1 MKGSKHLRPYPR
13 PRFESIGKRCSKV
26 VNAHA
31 RVAFLP
37 ALVHHLK
44 HSFQIASNLKYSTQ
58 VRRARAY
65 LTGTFSLAHPIERNR
80 LNVLLV
86 GYGEYSYD
94 AQFLRKLGYSINLY
108 HLDFRD
114 FSGVNVIEASS
125 FESFHP
131 LHADVCSLP
140 KITGLPDFDYIFLSR
155 ACVDNFE
162 FSQAIVVLNAALR
175 RLRDE
180 NSVMLA
186 HFQTLFLTR
195 DILRELEEGGGG
207 EKCWCRDLLI
217 ISR

>member
-1 MKGSKHLRPYPR
+1 M
-13 PRFESIGKRCSKV
+13 
-26 VNAHA
+26 
-31 RVAFLP
+31 
-37 ALVHHLK
+37 
-44 HSFQIASNLKYSTQ
+44 
-58 VRRARAY
+58 
-65 LTGTFSLAHPIERNR
+65 
-80 LNVLLV
+80 
-86 GYGEYSYD
+86 
-94 AQFLRKLGYSINLY
+94 
-108 HLDFRD
+108 
-114 FSGVNVIEASS
+114 IEASS

-207 EKCWCRDLLI
+207 EKC
-217 ISR
+217 